1 MISSSFNYWTRICEV
16 WLFLHSSDKDRSV
29 GTPVLAEK
37 PRNPR
42 RLHLH
47 LQEK

>member
-1 MISSSFNYWTRICEV
+1 MISPGFSYWTRIYEV
-16 WLFLHSSDKDRSV
+16 WLFLHPSDKDPSL
-29 GTPVLAEK
+29 GAPVLAEK